1 MSIKISIQRKF
12 SLNNNIDDI
21 IYGPK
26 LLKDF
31 SYIKGRNK
39 VLGLVPSRLFLINRR
54 GAAEARGAHN
64 SEDTRSKRVAGIF
77 PIWHV

>member
-1 MSIKISIQRKF
+1 MNDRIC
-12 SLNNNIDDI
+12 
-21 IYGPK
+21 GPK

-31 SYIKGRNK
+31 SYIKGRNE
-39 VLGLVPSRLFLINRR
+39 VYGLVPNTLFLINRR

-77 PIWHV
+77 PIWQF